1 MYIRKDTY
9 FQKAKKEGYR
19 GRASYKLL
27 QIQNRYKI
35 IKQGDSVLDIGCAPG
50 SWLQVTKKLTNGY
63 ILGIDIV
70 KTKAVTGVE
79 LIKGDILSEE
89 TQKKIKQKFNV
100 ILSDIAPKTTGIRKL
115 DQEASFDLTEMS
127 YLITKTH
134 LKKGGNF
141 IVKTFQS
148 NETNQLIKQI
158 KKDFKQV
165 KTYTPKATRQGSKE
179 IYIIAL
185 TKAS

>member
-27 QIQNRYKI
+27 QIQQRYKI
-35 IKQGDSVLDIGCAPG
+35 IKQGDAVLDIGCAPG
-50 SWLQVTKKLTNGY
+50 SWLQVVKKLTNGY

-70 KTKAVTGVE
+70 KTKPIAGIE
-79 LIKGDILSEE
+79 LIQGDILEEE
-89 TQKKIKQKFNV
+89 TQKQIKQKFNV
-100 ILSDIAPKTTGIRKL
+100 ILSDIAPKTTGIRKM
-115 DQEASFDLTEMS
+115 DQEISHDLTEMS
-127 YLITKTH
+127 FKITKTH
-134 LKKGGNF
+134 LKKEGNF

-148 NETNQLIKQI
+148 EHTKQLLNKI
-158 KKDFKQV
+158 KKHFKQV

-179 IYIIAL
+179 IYIVAL
-185 TKAS
+185 NKI

>member
-1 MYIRKDTY
+1 M
-9 FQKAKKEGYR
+9 
-19 GRASYKLL
+19 
-27 QIQNRYKI
+27 
-35 IKQGDSVLDIGCAPG
+35 
-50 SWLQVTKKLTNGY
+50 
-63 ILGIDIV
+63 
-70 KTKAVTGVE
+70 
-79 LIKGDILSEE
+79 
-89 TQKKIKQKFNV
+89 